1 MRRLLCGWFSACLI
15 LFSTAQVQALKLP
28 KNADEIDIEKVISQM
43 SLREKVGQLLLIGFP
58 GTRVTSHMRSWINDR
73 KVGGVVLFSRNL
85 VDFEQTARFTR
96 DLQDL
101 TRGHIPLFLAL
112 DQEGGNVVRVKE
124 GTILLP
130 SNMALGATRSSTLS
144 YVAGQALAVDLRLMG
159 FNMNLAPVL
168 DVNSNP
174 KNPVIGIRSYGEKAD
189 LVANL
194 GSWYVR
200 GQQEMGVAAVAK
212 HFPGHGDTHSDSHFS
227 MPSIDA
233 DRARLS
239 KVELKPFKRA
249 VESGLDAIM
258 TAHIALPR
266 ISEEPDLPA
275 TLSKNIIDGLLRK
288 QLGYDGLVL
297 TDGLEMQAI
306 VQSYGSGTAAVM
318 AIQAGADMPMIL
330 WTADK
335 QREVYSGII
344 QAVKDGRIS
353 QKRLDQSVRRILEA
367 KFRRRLFH
375 REVEPLKSV
384 LKKRNRNEVH
394 AQVAQRIAREA
405 VTLVR
410 NRGEFL
416 PLSSEDKRK
425 MLVVAPRGAFAKA
438 MAKRPNTKVI
448 ALPYSMSRRR
458 RAKAL
463 RDVSEALRK
472 ADAWI
477 IAASNRYHIAIGQK
491 AAKAFPNKPFAFL
504 SFASP
509 YFLNYLPNASAY
521 VCTYSYLKDAQKA
534 AAAAVLGEY
543 TMSGKLPV
551 TIPGM
556 YSYDHRIEQSRDL
569 QPRAKLNIEEEIPP
583 ASTL

>member
-1 MRRLLCGWFSACLI
+1 MRCFSWISLVCCLLL
-15 LFSTAQVQALKLP
+15 STSNAFALSLP
-28 KNADEIDIEKVISQM
+28 KNADDLDIEKVIGQM
-43 SLREKVGQLLLIGFP
+43 SLQEKVGQLLLIGFP

-73 KVGGVVLFSRNL
+73 KVAGVDLFSRNL
-85 VDFEQTARFTR
+85 VDFAQTSRFTR
-96 DLQDL
+96 DLQNL

-130 SNMALGATRSSTLS
+130 SNMALGATRSSTLA

-189 LVANL
+189 LVATL

-200 GQQEMGVAAVAK
+200 GQQEMGVSSVAK
-212 HFPGHGDTHSDSHFS
+212 HFPGHGDTQSDSHFS
-227 MPSIDA
+227 MPSINA

-239 KVELKPFKRA
+239 QVELKPFKRA

-266 ISEEPDLPA
+266 IAEEPDLPA
-275 TLSKNIIDGLLRK
+275 TLSKNIITGILRE

-306 VQSYGSGTAAVM
+306 VQGYGSGTAAVM
-318 AIQAGADMPMIL
+318 AIEAGADMPMIL

-335 QREVYSGII
+335 QREVYSAII
-344 QAVKDGRIS
+344 DAVKEGRIS
-353 QKRLDQSVRRILEA
+353 QARLDQSVRRILKA
-367 KFRRRLFH
+367 KFKRRLFH
-375 REVEPLKSV
+375 REVEPLHRV
-384 LKKRNRNEVH
+384 LKKRNRNVIHEK
-394 AQVAQRIAREA
+394 VAQRIARDA

-410 NRGEFL
+410 NRGNFL
-416 PLSSEDKRK
+416 PLNKSDKRK
-425 MLVVAPRGAFAKA
+425 LVVVAPRGIFAKE

-458 RAKAL
+458 RAKAIKE
-463 RDVSEALRK
+463 VSAALRK
-472 ADAWI
+472 ADAWVV
-477 IAASNRYHIAIGQK
+477 AASNRYHIAIGQK
-491 AAKAFPNKPFAFL
+491 VSKAFPHKPFAFL

-509 YFLNYLPNASAY
+509 YFLRYLPEAAAY
-521 VCTYSYLKDAQKA
+521 VCTYSYLKDAQA
-534 AAAAVLGEY
+534 AAADAVLGRQR
-543 TMSGKLPV
+543 MSGRLPV
-551 TIPGM
+551 SIPGM
-556 YSYDHRIEQSRDL
+556 YSYDHRVEQDRDL
-569 QPRAKLNIEEEIPP
+569 QPRAKLDVEQEHMKA